1 MLKLVY
7 DNTEYF
13 RLKKVSKVQSNLL
26 VADFR
31 FGLVKDHSKIHFVI
45 MLFIIIIKA
54 KTIVLITTVVTL

>member
-13 RLKKVSKVQSNLL
+13 RLKKVSKVPSNLL

-31 FGLVKDHSKIHFVI
+31 SVLVKDHSKIHFVI

-54 KTIVLITTVVTL
+54 KTIVLITTFVTL

>member
-13 RLKKVSKVQSNLL
+13 RLKKVSKVPSNLL

-31 FGLVKDHSKIHFVI
+31 SVLVKDHSKIHFVI
-45 MLFIIIIKA
+45 MLFIIIKA